1 MIFIS
6 IHCGHN
12 ATVGLSIN
20 GKLVSVISEERIT
33 RIKNFEGFPIESLR
47 YLKSFYLK
55 RRCIQNF

>member
-33 RIKNFEGFPIESLR
+33 RIKNFEGF
-47 YLKSFYLK
+47 
-55 RRCIQNF
+55 QM